1 MKWWNKFLAI
11 RIRLWHGLLALGCLG
26 IVLGLTLPS
35 VCTEPEAET
44 TPATPAVERPSEQ
57 VATEPEPEPQEVPD
71 YTNWIVAELGN
82 LNQAVTQLTFGT
94 PGHPIHA
101 SVWDEEERT
110 YKRLDE
116 EAYHEFVYPV
126 GGPILEMV
134 SHVPAFALAEAITH
148 IENAYYLTNESR
160 LPSEIEARDVRAD
173 EITQEVSKA
182 LTSLQLQVH
191 YIDEEKESSVESA
204 RQSADPYINSE
215 SAIRNITEY
224 CDEYREEL
232 SKMITKLELILS
244 RLPEGEIPFNSQ

>member
-1 MKWWNKFLAI
+1 MK
-11 RIRLWHGLLALGCLG
+11 RLLLILLIGSLSLSACPAP
-26 IVLGLTLPS
+26 T
-35 VCTEPEAET
+35 TAPEAET

-57 VATEPEPEPQEVPD
+57 VATEPEPQEVPD
-71 YTNWIVAELGN
+71 YTNWIATELMN
-82 LNQAVTQLTFGT
+82 LNQALKKFTDRTLGYTL
-94 PGHPIHA
+94 HA
-101 SVWDEEERT
+101 SVWDEEEKT
-110 YKRLDE
+110 FKPA
-116 EAYHEFVYPV
+116 AYHEFVYVV
-126 GGPILEMV
+126 GGPIFQMV

-148 IENAYYLTNESR
+148 IENAYYLTNKSR

-215 SAIRNITEY
+215 SNIRNITEY
-224 CDEYREEL
+224 CDEYREKL
-232 SKMITKLELILS
+232 SKIITRLELILS

>member
-35 VCTEPEAET
+35 DCTAPEAET

-57 VATEPEPEPQEVPD
+57 VATEPEPQEAPD
-71 YTNWIVAELGN
+71 YTNWIAAELRN
-82 LNQAVTQLTFGT
+82 LNQAIRQLTAGR
-94 PGHPIHA
+94 PGYPIWA
-101 SVWDEEERT
+101 SVWDEEEKT
-110 YKRLDE
+110 FKRLDE
-116 EAYHEFVYPV
+116 EAYHVFVYLV
-126 GGPILEMV
+126 GGPSLEMV

-148 IENAYYLTNESR
+148 IENAYYLTNKSR

-191 YIDEEKESSVESA
+191 YINEEKESSVESS

-215 SAIRNITEY
+215 STIRRITEY
-224 CDEYREEL
+224 CDEYREKL